1 MQVDPT
7 LVAQRSAFGGGAGA
21 SVLHPVMLGATIA
34 ATVLI
39 LTLPKKR
46 VIAPFLLVIFL
57 GSIGQQIYIG
67 GIHLFVDR
75 ILIVAGLIRVLST
88 KRTPTKARL
97 AGGWN
102 DVDTVYVIW
111 IFCHS
116 CAAILQFNGI
126 SGVIIYQIGFI
137 WDALGAYVLLR
148 CLIHDE
154 EDVEFTVKVFAAIT
168 SCLAVAMLNEKLRN
182 QNIFGFLGAMS
193 VTPQM
198 RDGSIR
204 ANGAFAHPILA
215 GVFGATLIPLFWWL
229 WQSGNAKVTGIVGFI
244 GSSTIVVTSSS
255 STPVLAFG
263 ATFLGMLFWP
273 LRGKMREF
281 RWALVTLL
289 IVLHLV
295 MKAPVWFLISHV
307 DLISGNSGYHRAML
321 IDQCISHF
329 REWFF
334 IGTDPGKWGWDMW
347 DMSNQFVAEADT
359 GGMATFIFFVLIIK
373 RGYGRV
379 GTARKRLHGCAK
391 KEMFMWLLGVAL
403 LAHVVSFF
411 GVQYF
416 DQTKIAWC
424 AFLAMMIAA
433 TNPILTAKNRRS
445 RVIGGSLTTP
455 TPSPELEPVVQL
467 TWCSTSTRP
476 RPIARCL

>member
-1 MQVDPT
+1 MQLDPA
-7 LVAQRSAFGGGAGA
+7 LVAQRSAFGGGASA
-21 SVLHPVMLGATIA
+21 SVLHPIMLGATIA

-46 VIAPFLLVIFL
+46 AIAPFLLVIFL

-75 ILIVAGLIRVLST
+75 ILIVAGLIRCFSA
-88 KRTPTKARL
+88 KRTPNKSRL

-102 DVDTVYVIW
+102 NVDIAYVIW
-111 IFCHS
+111 VLCHS
-116 CAAILQFNGI
+116 CAAILQFSCA
-126 SGVIIYQIGFI
+126 SGVIIYQFGFI
-137 WDALGAYVLLR
+137 WEALGAYVLLR

-154 EDVEFTVKVFAAIT
+154 EDIEFTVKIFAAIT
-168 SCLAVAMLNEKLRN
+168 VCLAAGMLNEKLRN

-229 WQSGNAKVTGIVGFI
+229 WQSRKARLAGILGFA
-244 GSSTIVVTSSS
+244 GSTIIVVTSAS
-255 STPVLAFG
+255 STPVLAYG

-281 RWALVTLL
+281 RWGLVILL
-289 IVLHLV
+289 IVLHLA
-295 MKAPVWFLISHV
+295 MKAPVWFLIAHV
-307 DLISGNSGYHRAML
+307 DLVSGNSGYHRAML
-321 IDQCISHF
+321 IDQCIKHF
-329 REWFF
+329 REWML

-359 GGMATFIFFVLIIK
+359 GGLATFIFFVLVIK

-379 GTARKRLHGCAK
+379 GTARKRVRGRGK
-391 KEMFMWLLGVAL
+391 KEKLMWFLGVAL
-403 LAHVVSFF
+403 LAHIVSFF

-433 TNPILTAKNRRS
+433 TAVKTRS
-445 RVIGGSLTTP
+445 RAVGGALTIP
-455 TPSPELEPVVQL
+455 DPSPELVPIAQL
-467 TWCSTSTRP
+467 T
-476 RPIARCL
+476 